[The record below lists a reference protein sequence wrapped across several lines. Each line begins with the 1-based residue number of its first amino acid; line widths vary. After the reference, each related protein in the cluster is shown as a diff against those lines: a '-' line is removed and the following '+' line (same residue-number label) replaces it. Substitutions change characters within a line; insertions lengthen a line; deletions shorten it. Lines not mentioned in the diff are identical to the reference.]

1 MTSASPRPRAAT
13 GPVPLPVSFSLRSP
27 RSRLERAAEAA
38 PVSTHLDP
46 AEADV
51 LRRALESGYRH
62 ARDAAAQAW
71 STSERSARMRLA
83 AELMTLA
90 FAEQPEHHRRSNC
103 LDWPPMCS
111 ACSCR
116 PEPSGRA
123 GTGGRL
129 MSIHSARSG
138 YGCFCVPWLLASSRQ
153 NPRLRS
159 SSSARRRSLFLRYRF
174 TRPRWIVLG
183 DEARDH
189 DDCRPGR
196 KAPGQ

>member
-90 FAEQPEHHRRSNC
+90 FAEQPETTAAATAWTGRRC
-103 LDWPPMCS
+103 
-111 ACSCR
+111 
-116 PEPSGRA
+116 
-123 GTGGRL
+123 
-129 MSIHSARSG
+129 ARHA
-138 YGCFCVPWLLASSRQ
+138 VADRSRQ
-153 NPRLRS
+153 AEQEL
-159 SSSARRRSLFLRYRF
+159 
-174 TRPRWIVLG
+174 
-183 DEARDH
+183 EA
-189 DDCRPGR
+189 G
-196 KAPGQ
+196 